1 MALGPSPPSAEAGT
15 GTAGRAPEPPRPP
28 ALAHAFEATWPPAG
42 TRRVGPALLR
52 DGAGGGARVS
62 AATMEGSWREPDIDA
77 AEAAMERPLWR
88 VRAGEG
94 ALDAALAAR
103 GRVVRDPT
111 RLWWAEAERLAPE
124 APPRMTGFA
133 VWPPIAMVR
142 EIWARGGIGPAR
154 LAVMARVEGPRT
166 AHLARVSDRPAGVA
180 FTAVAG
186 EVAMVHAIEVA
197 PAMRRRGAGLAL
209 LRHAA
214 WWARGQGARHLALA
228 VTEANGPANALY
240 ARAGMTPAPGYHYRA
255 QEAP

>member
-1 MALGPSPPSAEAGT
+1 MAVPSPPPPEVGNAA
-15 GTAGRAPEPPRPP
+15 AGRAPEPPSPS
-28 ALAHAFEATWPPAG
+28 ALAHAFEATWPPAEA
-42 TRRVGPALLR
+42 RRVGPALLR
-52 DGAGGGARVS
+52 EGRGGGGRVS
-62 AATMEGSWREPDIDA
+62 AATMEGPWRKADIDA

-88 VRAGEG
+88 VRAGEET
-94 ALDAALAAR
+94 LDAALAAR

-111 RLWWAEAERLAPE
+111 RLWWAEVGRLAPE
-124 APPRMTGFA
+124 APPGMTGFA
-133 VWPPIAMVR
+133 VWPPIAIVR

-166 AHLARVSDRPAGVA
+166 AHLARASERPAGAA

-186 EVAMVHAIEVA
+186 GVAMVHAIEVV
-197 PAMRRRGAGLAL
+197 PALRRRGTGLSL

-228 VTEANGPANALY
+228 VTEANAPANALY
-240 ARAGMTPAPGYHYRA
+240 ARAGMTPASGYHYRA